1 MTTPSH
7 FTAQDSASYKWFI
20 LGNIMIST
28 FMVVLDSTVVNTALP
43 TIMGTLGA
51 SMNTAEWIL
60 TGYMLSMATVLATT
74 GWLSNRFGYKNVFIA
89 SLAIFT
95 FGSFMSG
102 NSTSI
107 GELIFWR
114 IIEGVGGGLLMP
126 VGMSIVTTVFPPEER
141 STALGFWAIA
151 TAASVSFG
159 PMIGG
164 YLVDNFNWNY
174 IFYINIP
181 IGIICILITIVLQ
194 KRYAHPRNLK
204 LDIPGL
210 ITSATFLPVFLY
222 GLSQVNSSTNP
233 QGWSSPLVM
242 ACMWISAISFI
253 LFIYFELNTENPLI
267 DLSIF
272 KDWKFSIANLVIF
285 VFAIGMFGSTFLIPL
300 YMQDNLGYSA
310 FEAGLVFLP
319 VGMVQAI
326 CSPIA
331 GRMAQSIDPRIIVIT
346 GLGMLAASFFITSG
360 FTLQTDRD
368 TIIASLILRGTG
380 MGILF
385 PPLLGVALDG
395 ITAQQ
400 MAQAS
405 SLTNIIRQVGGSVG
419 VAYFTYLLSI
429 RRNFHSQIYSQEINY
444 TGETYRNITTRLSEF
459 FSSVGSDTPASAM
472 SQAKSYLMDWLNTEA
487 YIKGICDDFFVGG
500 VITVLSIIP
509 VFFLTKKKNQ
519 IKQN

>member
-1 MTTPSH
+1 MTTSGAVIAKESP
-7 FTAQDSASYKWFI
+7 SYKWFI

-43 TIMGTLGA
+43 SIMGTLGA
-51 SMNTAEWIL
+51 SMDTAEWIL
-60 TGYMLSMATVLATT
+60 TGYMLSMATILATT
-74 GWLSNRFGYKNVFIA
+74 GWLSNRYGYKNVFIA
-89 SLAIFT
+89 SLIIFT

-114 IIEGVGGGLLMP
+114 IIEGIGGGMLMP

-174 IFYINIP
+174 IFYVNIP
-181 IGIICILITIVLQ
+181 IGILCIIITIVLQ
-194 KRYAHPRNLK
+194 KDYAYEKNLK
-204 LDIPGL
+204 LDLPGL

-222 GLSQVNSSTNP
+222 GLSQVNASTNP
-233 QGWSSPLVM
+233 QGWSNPIVM
-242 ACMWISAISFI
+242 ACMWISAISFV
-253 LFIYFELNTENPLI
+253 LFIYFELSAKTPLI
-267 DLSIF
+267 DIHLF
-272 KDWKFSIANLVIF
+272 KDWRFSIANFVIL

-331 GRMAQSIDPRIIVIT
+331 GRMAKYIDPRIIVIT
-346 GLGMLAASFFITSG
+346 GLSMLAVSFFINGG
-360 FTLQTDRD
+360 FTLQTDRT
-368 TIIASLILRGTG
+368 TIVASLILRGTG

-385 PPLLGVALDG
+385 PPLLSIALAR
-395 ITAQQ
+395 ITPQE

-405 SLTNIIRQVGGSVG
+405 SITNIVRQVGGSVG
-419 VAYFTYLLSI
+419 VAYFTFMLSI
-429 RRNFHSQIYSQEINY
+429 RRNFHTQIYSEEINY
-444 TGETYRNITTRLSEF
+444 TGEKYKEITNKLADF

-472 SQAKSYLMDWLNTEA
+472 SQAKSYLIDWLHTEA
-487 YIKGICDDFFVGG
+487 YIKGISDDFFIGG
-500 VITVLSIIP
+500 IITAIAIIP
-509 VFFLTKKKNQ
+509 VLFLSKGKKKL
-519 IKQN
+519 